1 MHVAAR
7 VPRIQD
13 YLGRQLLLENVS
25 SYVDYA
31 RSEMSEWVFLNALA
45 ERNSMDI
52 PNYFAELDV
61 GDVAP
66 GVVARF
72 NPAVRLINF
81 ASLQNLVEYRK
92 PDS

>member
-66 GVVARF
+66 GVVAWF

-81 ASLQNLVEYRK
+81 ASLQNLVE
-92 PDS
+92 